1 MLWPTIGPKTKPQGL
16 WHHPSHGPWLQPL
29 VRTIGYSRW
38 CTMTTLI
45 KEAMVVYIENNE
57 APFVHPWARAMEKV
71 VLVMQ
76 QTY

>member
-1 MLWPTIGPKTKPQGL
+1 
-16 WHHPSHGPWLQPL
+16 
-29 VRTIGYSRW
+29 
-38 CTMTTLI
+38 MTTLI